1 MQRIA
6 AGGEADIKKR
16 LELNNMSRSVYGTV
30 VLDTEESL
38 ENLSRNLT
46 NISSATDPFVKQLQA
61 VTGWTASILMG
72 DSPGGLG
79 KEGRF
84 EERVWASLVE
94 AWQVDFPSVYTVTD
108 EERADLQ

>member
-61 VTGWTASILMG
+61 VTGWPASILMG